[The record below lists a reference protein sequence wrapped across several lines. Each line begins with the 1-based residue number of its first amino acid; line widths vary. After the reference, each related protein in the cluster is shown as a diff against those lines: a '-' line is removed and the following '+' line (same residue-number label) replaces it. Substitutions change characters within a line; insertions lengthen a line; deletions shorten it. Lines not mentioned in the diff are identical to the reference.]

1 MIVIFLSLFVAGVAT
16 ANFAGNRL
24 RKTSLNDSFG
34 IGMGIT
40 ILAIVIYMAFFGEFL
55 VYFLVV
61 SVVAFLLGRAGVS
74 LDGSRFDD
82 SSSRSSSS
90 SRQEYQTEEPR
101 RHEPEATI
109 PAFQETVR
117 TEPAPVSQP
126 TSSYN
131 HSTVIDA
138 NTIYS
143 YWAFVKTGTGSFIK
157 VTVQAPNS
165 YIAEQ
170 MLKNTYGSNLMTGAA
185 MITQ

>member
-1 MIVIFLSLFVAGVAT
+1 MRDPLIIIVLFIATFSVAT
-16 ANFAGNRL
+16 LAGNRM
-24 RKTSLNDSFG
+24 RESSLKDGFG
-34 IGMGIT
+34 IGLGIT
-40 ILAIVIYMAFFGEFL
+40 MVAIAIYMAVIGAFVF
-55 VYFLVV
+55 FLVV
-61 SVVAFLLGRAGVS
+61 AAGSFLAGLFGIS
-74 LDGSRFDD
+74 FSGG
-82 SSSRSSSS
+82 SSSAP
-90 SRQEYQTEEPR
+90 SREYQTEEPR

-165 YIAEQ
+165 YVAEQ